1 MQINLQIINVP
12 TKKKFFTMIEFYECI
27 CEEKNAA
34 FWKKIIDDLSK
45 FF

>member
-1 MQINLQIINVP
+1 MFQQ
-12 TKKKFFTMIEFYECI
+12 KKKIFRMIEFYECI

-45 FF
+45 FFWMTHS